1 METDKEYCC
10 RHVASLVVSII
21 FVSII
26 FTMTQM
32 AKPNGLLLVVVGGS
46 FQMEESLPG
55 NVTVRFTIR
64 AENPTSCN
72 ITYKNISGAVAL
84 LNEYG
89 ENEGHFLRFNMTE
102 FDVQQPTFVDS
113 PFVDSPAQVIISVLL
128 STNIITH

>member
-1 METDKEYCC
+1 METDKECFCGY
-10 RHVASLVVSII
+10 VASLVIGII
-21 FVSII
+21 FASVI
-26 FTMTQM
+26 FTMTITQV

-46 FQMEESLPG
+46 LQMEESLPG

-72 ITYKNISGAVAL
+72 ITYKNISGTVAL

-113 PFVDSPAQVIISVLL
+113 PAQVIISVLL